1 MNFANDRRNVFG
13 EAISIGLKSGD
24 GAITHKVQLRIAEH
38 HATGLCGLQRVFRAL
53 CDHLSFVLRYIR
65 EDVNGQ
71 FVGVRIVDRDERL
84 SP

>member
-1 MNFANDRRNVFG
+1 MNFANDRRDVFG

-53 CDHLSFVLRYIR
+53 CDHLSFVLRDSGK
-65 EDVNGQ
+65 DVHSELI
-71 FVGVRIVDRDERL
+71 GVRIVDRDERL